1 MKTKRVISLLLLVAL
16 LVTGIAGCSRP
27 SDKNTQSSAAAAE
40 SGDEPIIVKIG
51 HTDSSTRSTHIWSEW
66 LGEYLEEKA
75 PGKFKVEVYPDGQ
88 LGDSPDLVAGVKLGT
103 LQMEF
108 DLSSV
113 VTSVAG
119 PAAAC
124 IDLPYLYPSYED
136 WIEGT
141 FENGG
146 LELFNEYLKD
156 SGYYCIDMFYNGM
169 RQVISKNK
177 TYHNSEDLKGQK
189 VRIAQNELNIEL
201 WKAMGGNPTP
211 MAWGEV
217 ITSLSQGTIDALDHS
232 LGVFN
237 DFQLHE
243 IAPYITLT
251 NHASSP
257 FPVICSLEW
266 INSLPQDLREIFE
279 EGVHK
284 ACEQQRNEERA
295 NELKYIERFRSE
307 GAVVEELTEEEIEA
321 FKQAVQPVYDMW
333 RQKVGDE
340 VMDKWLATVPK
351 H

>member
-1 MKTKRVISLLLLVAL
+1 MKIKKLIALLLIFVMIISLA
-16 LVTGIAGCSRP
+16 IGCSRP
-27 SDKNTQSSAAAAE
+27 GVSKENSNENKNEDS
-40 SGDEPIIVKIG
+40 PITVKIG
-51 HTDSSTRSTHIWSEW
+51 HTDSSTRSTHTWSVW

-88 LGDSPDLVAGVKLGT
+88 LGDSPDMVAGVKLGT
-103 LQMEF
+103 LNLEF

-113 VTSVAG
+113 ITSVAG
-119 PAAAC
+119 PASSC
-124 IDLPYLYPSYED
+124 IDLPFLYPTYED

-146 LELFNEYLKD
+146 LELFNELIAD
-156 SGYYCIDMFYNGM
+156 SGYYCLDMYYNGM
-169 RQVISKNK
+169 RQVLSTNR
-177 TYHNSEDLKGQK
+177 TYHNSDDLKGQK
-189 VRIAQNELNIEL
+189 IRIAQNDLNIEL

-217 ITSLSQGTIDALDHS
+217 ITSLSQGTVEALDHS

-237 DFQLHE
+237 DFSLHE

-257 FPVICSLEW
+257 FPIVCSIEW
-266 INSLPQDLREIFE
+266 LNSLPEDLREIFK
-279 EGVHK
+279 EGVRL
-284 ACEQQRNEERA
+284 AAEQQRAEERA
-295 NELKYIERFRSE
+295 NEMKYIERFKNE
-307 GAVVEELTEEEIEA
+307 GATVEELTPEEVQA
-321 FKQAVQPVYDMW
+321 FKESVQPVYDMW

-340 VMDKWLATVPK
+340 VMDAWLATVPK